1 MLHSVII
8 PFLYTTN
15 KYVLSLVEY
24 CQHGRVFPKL
34 SRKKITGTNKIGALC
49 FREGY
54 IALHYSH
61 LTINNA
67 PQATQCC
74 VRRSNMMLASA
85 LSMQNE

>member
-1 MLHSVII
+1 MLYSVII
-8 PFLYTTN
+8 TFLYTTN

-34 SRKKITGTNKIGALC
+34 SRTKITGINKIGALC
-49 FREGY
+49 FREGC
-54 IALHYSH
+54 IALHRTT
-61 LTINNA
+61 LTTNLA

-74 VRRSNMMLASA
+74 VRRSNIIFAGA